1 MAKKERKKENQE
13 KPRLK
18 KKKKNLVGHSF
29 LFFFRF
35 IKIEHI
41 ANNITEKKKKK

>member
-1 MAKKERKKENQE
+1 MAKKERKKIRKNPDE
-13 KPRLK
+13 K

-41 ANNITEKKKKK
+41 TNNITEKKKKK